1 MRLKRPDCQECQ
13 RLWQEYSDAVFDYV
27 RLDGQLKM
35 AALRDEVDAVEEL
48 RKSVVAAVARRD
60 SAQGRFREHETTHPV
75 KAATA

>member
-1 MRLKRPDCQECQ
+1 MGLKKADCQECQ

-48 RKSVVAAVARRD
+48 RKSAAAAVARRD
-60 SAQGRFREHETTHPV
+60 SAQRRFREHETTHPV
-75 KAATA
+75 MAATT